1 MAIGMDKL
9 AGPVSSGDIIM
20 RNQEAPRGAA
30 ALLNKLVNKNTQGM
44 YKLPEEDKEMPGFMK
59 DAMRNMEEVK
69 LDASDF
75 RTILRLLEQGFSM
88 EDIQGMT
95 QANMKKDGPTK
106 GLTMMDIANLDKA
119 SVQGGKI
126 NFLGEQPTVDVPL
139 RAQSHADSIP
149 TELAYITDEEKDLL
163 VKANIHGSMEGKP
176 NEGPG
181 GIASLDDFF
190 STPGGGIGGG
200 STQDTGGSIGGG
212 FGGQESSEDYGVYG
226 GGQSGNQF
234 GAGGGQGGMAVG
246 GSDGGTVFTG
256 SDFVP
261 APGQADKPGTFT
273 KVTDQKQK
281 ELEALAAAK
290 MGIQSGGTSIVD
302 LMKAAGDKM
311 GDLPFLALKGA
322 DALAEFLDARER
334 QSVENLFS
342 SDPSDVGTGLGAVLR
357 SLKENPTRANYYFD
371 KYKDELDNALG
382 SGEKT
387 AAGDSIGGLEGTA
400 SDKVESLIKRYT
412 GTDSFDKSFDPKNY
426 YFDNKGNFK
435 EGKKPKTAGDFKNL
449 AELQAQGKI
458 DFTRGNTQAIEE
470 GRKLLEQDRGDNKP
484 NTGQGT
490 AAATTQEETATE
502 TPDQNE
508 YAGQFDIPGT
518 MMFEGKEVPVGRRF
532 TTSPSTVEDVMKY
545 ATQGGSN
552 QFEPFAQ
559 YIKRRKD
566 FLGEGDNEF
575 FDEDGNVIYSG
586 VA

>member
-149 TELAYITDEEKDLL
+149 TELAYITDAEKDLL

-181 GIASLDDFF
+181 GIASLDDFYT
-190 STPGGGIGGG
+190 TPGGGIGGG
-200 STQDTGGSIGGG
+200 SGEQVFSSGVDSGNQSSGNEQGGG
-212 FGGQESSEDYGVYG
+212 GYESSEAYGINPGMVVGDDGQVYDQTEAG
-226 GGQSGNQF
+226 LNTKFSGQSLIP
-234 GAGGGQGGMAVG
+234 V
-246 GSDGGTVFTG
+246 SDE
-256 SDFVP
+256 
-261 APGQADKPGTFT
+261 
-273 KVTDQKQK
+273 KQK
-281 ELEALAAAK
+281 ALEALAAAK
-290 MGIQSGGTSIVD
+290 MGIQSGGTTIVD
-302 LMKAAGDKM
+302 LMKSAGDKIK
-311 GDLPFLALKGA
+311 DLPLLALKGA

-334 QSVENLFS
+334 QAVEDLFS
-342 SDPSDVGTGLGAVLR
+342 GDVSDVGGGLGNVLR
-357 SLKENPTRANYYFD
+357 ALKDDPTRANYYFD
-371 KYKDELDNALG
+371 KYQDELNSALG

-387 AAGDSIGGLEGTA
+387 AGGDSIGGLEGTA
-400 SDKVESLIKRYT
+400 AEKVEALIKRYT
-412 GTDSFDKSFDPKNY
+412 GTDSFDKAFDPKNY
-426 YFDNKGNFK
+426 YFDDKGNFK

-458 DFTRGNTQAIEE
+458 DFTRGNTQALEE
-470 GRKLLEQDRGDNKP
+470 GRRLLEQDRGPNKP

-490 AAATTQEETATE
+490 AAATTQAETATE
-502 TPDQNE
+502 TPDQSE

-566 FLGEGDNEF
+566 FLGEGDDEF

>member
-149 TELAYITDEEKDLL
+149 TELAYITDAEKDLL

-181 GIASLDDFF
+181 GIASLDDFYT
-190 STPGGGIGGG
+190 TPGGGIGGG
-200 STQDTGGSIGGG
+200 SGEQVFSSGVDSGNQSSGNEQGGG
-212 FGGQESSEDYGVYG
+212 GYESSEAYGINPGMVVGDDGQVYDQTEAG
-226 GGQSGNQF
+226 LNTKFSGQSLIP
-234 GAGGGQGGMAVG
+234 VG
-246 GSDGGTVFTG
+246 DE
-256 SDFVP
+256 
-261 APGQADKPGTFT
+261 
-273 KVTDQKQK
+273 KQK
-281 ELEALAAAK
+281 ALEALAAAK
-290 MGIQSGGTSIVD
+290 MGIQSGGTTIVD
-302 LMKAAGDKM
+302 LMKSAGDKIK
-311 GDLPFLALKGA
+311 DLPLLALKGA

-334 QSVENLFS
+334 QAVEDLFS
-342 SDPSDVGTGLGAVLR
+342 GDVSDVGGGLGNVLR
-357 SLKENPTRANYYFD
+357 ALKDDPTRANYYFD
-371 KYKDELDNALG
+371 KYQDELNSALG

-387 AAGDSIGGLEGTA
+387 AGGDSIGGLEGTA
-400 SDKVESLIKRYT
+400 AEKVEALIKRYT
-412 GTDSFDKSFDPKNY
+412 GTDSFDKAFDPKNY
-426 YFDNKGNFK
+426 YFDDKGNFK

-458 DFTRGNTQAIEE
+458 DFTRGNTQALEE
-470 GRKLLEQDRGDNKP
+470 GRRLLEQDRGPNKP

-490 AAATTQEETATE
+490 AAATTQAETATE
-502 TPDQNE
+502 TPDQSE

-566 FLGEGDNEF
+566 FLGEGDDEF